1 MSKNTPVETLEP
13 ILVEN
18 PQRYVLF
25 PIQHKDLY
33 DFYKKAQSG
42 LWVAE
47 EVDLKQDIEDY
58 HEKLNDNER
67 YFINNILAFF
77 AASDG
82 IVNENLALNFQREVQ
97 YPEAKA
103 YYTAQSYV
111 ETVHSEMYS
120 LFIDTYIKD
129 PKEQHKYFHALTD
142 VPCVKKKGEWAIKY
156 IDSPSFQERLVA
168 FAVVEA
174 IFFSGSFCAIFW
186 LKKRNLMPGLS
197 FANEQIS
204 TEEHQHAEFASHIY
218 RNHIVNKL
226 PESKVRAIVDEA
238 LQIEKEFITESLP
251 VSLIGMNA
259 DMMKQYLEYVSDNL
273 LTMLGLEKVYK
284 SKNPFPFMEQIALK
298 NKTNFFEKRV
308 AEYNKAK
315 SGESA
320 ENNELAFD
328 DSLLD

>member
-1 MSKNTPVETLEP
+1 MTKQELPEP
-13 ILVEN
+13 ILIEN

-33 DFYKKAQSG
+33 EFYKKAQSG
-42 LWVAE
+42 LWVVE

-58 HEKLNDNER
+58 HQKLNDNER

-82 IVNENLALNFQREVQ
+82 IVNENLALNFLREVQ

-103 YYTAQSYV
+103 YYTSQAYV

-129 PKEQHKYFHALTD
+129 PKEQHKYFNALTE

-156 IDSPSFQERLVA
+156 ISSPSFQERLVA
-168 FAVVEA
+168 FSVIEAV
-174 IFFSGSFCAIFW
+174 FFSGSFCAIFW

-204 TEEHQHAEFASHIY
+204 TEENQHAEFAAHIY

-226 PESKVRAIVDEA
+226 PEDKIKAIIHEA
-238 LQIEKEFITESLP
+238 LEIEKEFITQSLP

-259 DMMKQYLEYVSDNL
+259 DMMKQYLEYVADNL

-328 DSLLD
+328 SSLLD